1 MADNESIR
9 DRVTRYILDATDE
22 QVRAEDVRADT
33 SLRDELDLSSM
44 QAITLVM
51 DLETEFDITVEDEE
65 IEALAT
71 VGDVLALLDAKL
83 GERGSE

>member
-22 QVRAEDVRADT
+22 QVRAEDVRSDT

-51 DLETEFDITVEDEE
+51 DLETD
-65 IEALAT
+65 
-71 VGDVLALLDAKL
+71 GDVLALLDAKL